1 MNLQQAY
8 VGRYAPSP
16 SGDQHL
22 GNLRTA
28 MIAWLDARLRGGTFL
43 LRMEDIDTP
52 RVVAG
57 SADRIIKDLS
67 LLGLDW
73 DGPLVYQSQC
83 LDYYQDA
90 LAQLQSKDLIYPC
103 FCSRKDIRTAASA
116 PHQAMLVYPGTC
128 SELTEQQVHE
138 KALKKTPAL
147 RLRISDELIEFE
159 DSCLGKQSQLLKRDT
174 GDFVVKRA
182 DGLFAYQWAVV
193 VDDLRQGVTNVVRGA
208 DLIDSTGRQ
217 IYLSRLL
224 GSMQMQYCHAPLM
237 LDDAGVRMAKRHRS
251 QTAEQWRDSGK
262 STQDLVGMLA
272 NSLGLISTAEAI
284 SMDELKKSLDV
295 ETFERRLRVAG
306 IR

>member
-1 MNLQQAY
+1 MSLEQKY

-52 RVVAG
+52 RVVDG

-73 DGPLVYQSQC
+73 DGSLVYQSQC

-90 LAQLQSKDLIYPC
+90 FALLQSKDLIYPC

-116 PHQAMLVYPGTC
+116 PHQSTIVYPGTC
-128 SELTEQQVHE
+128 SELSKQQAYE
-138 KALKKTPAL
+138 KAQQKNPAM
-147 RLRISDELIEFE
+147 RLRVSDELIEFD
-159 DSCLGKQSQLLKRDT
+159 DSCLGRQSQRLKRDV

-182 DGLFAYQWAVV
+182 DGLFAYQLAVV
-193 VDDLRQGVTNVVRGA
+193 VDDLRQGVTDVVRGA
-208 DLIDSTGRQ
+208 DLIDSTARQ

-224 GSMQMQYCHAPLM
+224 GCSQMQYCHAPLM

-262 STQDLVGMLA
+262 STQELVGMLA
-272 NSLGLISTAEAI
+272 NSVGLTSTAEAI
-284 SMDELKKSLDV
+284 SMNELQSSLDL
-295 ETFERRLRVAG
+295 ETFVGSLRIG
-306 IR
+306 GNH